1 MFEPYLFTF
10 GMSAT
15 ASVSNSGVRKDSLYP
30 GPHGGCGSR
39 SRRYKN
45 AELKLVPEVKYA
57 KPTNLIYTGILSRVA
72 VLPAGTGTLQ
82 YFVIFDGNL
91 FEYFSCLIF
100 CHLDSDL
107 NLDPNGARLGPG
119 SGSALYRYGS
129 GNVGMWIQNT
139 G

>member
-72 VLPAGTGTLQ
+72 VVPVPYSILQ
-82 YFVIFDGNL
+82 YSMEIFLN
-91 FEYFSCLIF
+91 IF
-100 CHLDSDL
+100 L
-107 NLDPNGARLGPG
+107 
-119 SGSALYRYGS
+119 
-129 GNVGMWIQNT
+129 V
-139 G
+139 